1 LENIKVELIIE
12 KEKAT
17 KKIVK
22 FFEMSSSQSSPLE
35 EKEQEQFSIEFGL
48 QDWRSWKEA
57 KAT

>member
-22 FFEMSSSQSSPLE
+22 FFEIASSQPSPIG